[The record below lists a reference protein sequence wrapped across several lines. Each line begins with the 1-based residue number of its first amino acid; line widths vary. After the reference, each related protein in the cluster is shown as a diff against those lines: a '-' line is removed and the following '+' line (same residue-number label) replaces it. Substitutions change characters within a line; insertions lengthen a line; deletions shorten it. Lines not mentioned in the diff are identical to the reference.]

1 MLSKSFKLV
10 AVLPLMPFY
19 GFLGQIL
26 VLIRAF
32 VVFHF
37 VAWCF
42 AVCYCN
48 FKSYI

>member
-10 AVLPLMPFY
+10 AVLPLMPFC

-26 VLIRAF
+26 ALICTF
-32 VVFHF
+32 VFFHF

-48 FKSYI
+48 FKSRI